1 MDNFKKIIFIF
12 GKDKFHLIPLTLSFI
27 VLSFLEVL
35 GIGFLGVFVTNIV
48 DQNISSNEILQKV
61 IQNFPI
67 LNEIIFNL
75 KYLSI
80 IIIIAFFLKSL
91 ITFSINFYIEYFTK
105 IVALKVRNRLIDGFL
120 SENIY
125 SINKKNISK
134 YIETIIRLVE
144 IFQGACISSLIRI
157 FSDILILFFVSI
169 IIIYSSSGL
178 TTIGII
184 VFFILGYLYVSF
196 LGPKLKKYAKLHSE
210 SSKDIIRSTYE
221 MIIGISEIKSYDKKS
236 FFKEKFD
243 RFNNKVFINSL
254 KGDLPNLFTR
264 PFFEFVL
271 TVVIISIF
279 LFLGI
284 GNEDVQDNLLTISI
298 ICLSLLRI
306 FPIINSLI
314 SSQNRYNSS
323 KYAVSEI
330 YSSLTERLN
339 KDQSRKKII
348 TEFKHLKF
356 NKVSFKYSNE
366 TVISKISFN
375 IKKNSINGIIGR
387 SGSGKTTLVSIILGN
402 LQNYEGEINVN
413 DNYDLKDINLDE
425 WIKIFSYIPQETYL
439 FNDTIANNISLD
451 NNYDEEAIFECLRA
465 VGLNEFCNKE
475 KISSLV
481 GDRGTQLSGG
491 QRQRISI
498 ARSLYHKKNF
508 IIFDEPTSQLD
519 VKNSK
524 IILETIKN
532 ISKDKTIII
541 ISHDKD
547 MMRYCENIIEL
558 E

>member
-1 MDNFKKIIFIF
+1 MDNYKKILFIF

-61 IQNFPI
+61 IENFPI
-67 LNEIIFNL
+67 LNEIFFKL

-184 VFFILGYLYVSF
+184 IFFILGYLYVSF

-339 KDQSRKKII
+339 KDQSKKKII

-375 IKKNSINGIIGR
+375 IKKYN
-387 SGSGKTTLVSIILGN
+387 
-402 LQNYEGEINVN
+402 
-413 DNYDLKDINLDE
+413 
-425 WIKIFSYIPQETYL
+425 
-439 FNDTIANNISLD
+439 
-451 NNYDEEAIFECLRA
+451 
-465 VGLNEFCNKE
+465 
-475 KISSLV
+475 
-481 GDRGTQLSGG
+481 
-491 QRQRISI
+491 
-498 ARSLYHKKNF
+498 
-508 IIFDEPTSQLD
+508 
-519 VKNSK
+519 
-524 IILETIKN
+524 
-532 ISKDKTIII
+532 
-541 ISHDKD
+541 
-547 MMRYCENIIEL
+547 
-558 E
+558 